1 MSDKPISIA
10 ELILKGQVA
19 QIPITVRGSLENGK
33 LGEITGS
40 VKIDKSLTKLL
51 DDLDGGFKDAA
62 RLLQQ
67 IAGGKDAVLRLDSLA
82 FGYRNTDP
90 GFIQL
95 VVTMTVVGNVFRF
108 VVLKMKGKDFVV
120 GLDLKWEPSAFGG
133 NILSGLVGEIALDN
147 LGLYWSSSKLDNI
160 RFDPAQ
166 DFQGI
171 DTISLSPPAV
181 KGRSFN
187 KGLNLSANISV
198 GRLNLLDFLG
208 GSDDAPGGPEAPGGT
223 PETAPAKTVPDTPL
237 TSMSTR
243 WVKTDKAIGPL
254 FVKRIGFGY
263 DAPRVMIKIDGGVNL
278 SCVVMTL
285 LGFGISY
292 PLNKITTDIKEILA
306 AIEFHLDGASLAL
319 DMGPVAIAGGLLKV
333 SDDPLQLDGTLMLR
347 VGTFTLGAIGSYA
360 DLHGTPSLFIFAAF
374 QQILGGPPYFVVAGL
389 AFGFGINRALE
400 IPPMDQVYNFPLV
413 KAATDPAYL
422 GTKLDL
428 RDVSEKLGKYIY
440 PSPGNFWMAAG
451 LKFISFGMINGFVLA
466 TGSMGIQFQI
476 ALLGLAR
483 VQVPPQ
489 PPGSP
494 EVEPI
499 ASAELALKVCL
510 SLSSGVLAVEG
521 QLTEN
526 SFILSRQCRLSGGF
540 AFNCWFCPQHLGD
553 FVVTLGGYHP
563 RFVPPAHYPAVPR
576 LGLQWS
582 VSKYLSITGGL
593 YFALTPSC
601 CMAGGKLDAVF
612 AMGNLR
618 AWFCAYADFLISW
631 KPFYYDVAVGIGIG
645 VSYTM
650 RVLGISKTFGI
661 ELSAKLHLWGPP
673 FGGIAHVSWWVISF
687 DIDFGNQK
695 KAAPGLI
702 DWEEF
707 HRSFLPRPDNAA
719 SAAAQPEP
727 VINKIRI
734 ASGLIREQENED
746 GPSLKVVNA
755 HQFSFVTEA
764 AVPCTRLQ
772 LNGQVVDAAQA
783 PDASQL
789 GIKPMGIDRL
799 NSEHTVV
806 VEKKDRPVDGWDAYL
821 EPISTAQGMP
831 HALWSSDL
839 ARPKAPSAKRIENVP
854 NGLKVALRNRPPSHE
869 LAFIDL
875 EKFKYEI
882 IAKSIDW
889 GHVAIPGQ
897 IPAPGEKTLINTIW
911 GQPEVDARRHAIL
924 EALNREEMQLHDVQV
939 PELAAHA
946 AETFQSLPAMAVLGE
961 CE

>member
-1 MSDKPISIA
+1 MSDEPINIA

-33 LGEITGS
+33 LGEITGK
-40 VKIDKSLTKLL
+40 VKIDKSLTGFL
-51 DDLDGGFKDAA
+51 DNLDGGFKDAA
-62 RLLQQ
+62 RLLKQ
-67 IAGGKDAVLRLDSLA
+67 IAGGKDAVLRLDSMA

-108 VVLKMKGKDFVV
+108 VVLKMKGRDFIV

-133 NILSGLVGEIALDN
+133 NILSGLVGEIALDD
-147 LGLYWSSSKLDNI
+147 LGLYWSSKRLDNI

-166 DFQGI
+166 DFQDI
-171 DTISLSPPAV
+171 DAISLSLPAV

-187 KGLNLSANISV
+187 KGLNLSASISV

-208 GSDDAPGGPEAPGGT
+208 GSDDAPSGPAVPGGM
-223 PETAPAKTVPDTPL
+223 PETAPVTTAPDEQL

-243 WVKTDKAIGPL
+243 WVKTDKTIGPF

-292 PLNKITTDIKEILA
+292 PLNKITTDIKKILE

-319 DMGPVAIAGGLLKV
+319 DMGPVAIGGGLLKV

-360 DLHGTPSLFIFAAF
+360 DLNGTPSLFIFAAF

-400 IPPMDQVYNFPLV
+400 IPPVDEVYNFPLV
-413 KAATDPAYL
+413 KAAIDPSYL

-428 RDVSEKLGKYIY
+428 RDVSDKLGRYIY
-440 PSPGNFWMAAG
+440 PSAGNFWMAAG
-451 LKFISFGMINGFVLA
+451 LKFLSFGMINGFVLA
-466 TGSMGIQFQI
+466 TGSVGIQFQI

-489 PPGSP
+489 LSGSS

-526 SFILSRQCRLSGGF
+526 SFILSRQCRLIGGF
-540 AFNCWFCPQHLGD
+540 AFYCWFCPEHLGD

-563 RFVPPAHYPAVPR
+563 RFVPPTHYPAVPR

-582 VSKYLSITGGL
+582 VSRYLSITGGL

-618 AWFCAYADFLISW
+618 AWFYAYADFLISW
-631 KPFYYDVAVGIGIG
+631 KPFYYDVALGVGIG
-645 VSYTM
+645 VSYTL

-661 ELSAKLHLWGPP
+661 ELSARLHLWGPP

-687 DIDFGNQK
+687 DINFGNQK
-695 KAAPGLI
+695 KAEPGPI

-707 HRSFLPRPDNAA
+707 HRSFLPQPDNTAN
-719 SAAAQPEP
+719 AAAHQDP

-734 ASGLIREQENED
+734 ASGLIREQENEG

-764 AVPCTRLQ
+764 SVPCTRLQ
-772 LNGQVVDAAQA
+772 LNGQAVAAAQA

-799 NSEHTVV
+799 NSEHKVV
-806 VEKKDRPVDGWDAYL
+806 VEKKGKPVDGWDAYL
-821 EPISTAQGMP
+821 DPVSTAQGMP

-854 NGLKVALRNRPPSHE
+854 NGMNVALRNRPPSHE

-882 IAKSIDW
+882 IPKSIDW
-889 GHVAIPGQ
+889 GRVAIPGQ

-911 GQPEVDARRHAIL
+911 GHPEVDAQRNAIL
-924 EALNREEMQLHDVQV
+924 ETLNREEMQLHDVQV
-939 PELAAHA
+939 PELAARA

-961 CE
+961 SA